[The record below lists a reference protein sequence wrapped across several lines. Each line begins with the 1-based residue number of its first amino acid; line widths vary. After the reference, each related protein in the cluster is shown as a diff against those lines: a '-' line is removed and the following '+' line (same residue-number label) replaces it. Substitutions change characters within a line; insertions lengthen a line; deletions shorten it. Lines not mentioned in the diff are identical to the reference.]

1 MLRAIAIVF
10 LLGAVTASGVAGA
23 PGGSERAAG
32 RYCGSLFTGAKSEAA
47 ITEFFVTASG
57 QAFGS
62 YRFEHDGVW
71 LEGTLDPAEI
81 DGERRANFFWHDKF
95 GTGELTIQF
104 SKSYSSFSG
113 KWGSGD
119 DEPSLA
125 WVGSKGCKDVVS

>member
-10 LLGAVTASGVAGA
+10 LTVIVATGAGAA

-32 RYCGSLFTGAKSEAA
+32 RYCGSLFNGARNEAA
-47 ITEFFVTASG
+47 ITQFFVTASG

-62 YRFEHDGVW
+62 YRFEHDGEW

-81 DGERRANFFWHDKF
+81 DGERRATFFWHDKF

-104 SKSYSSFSG
+104 SKSFSSFTG

-119 DEPSLA
+119 DEPSLS
-125 WVGSKGCKDVVS
+125 WVGSKSCKDTVS